1 MDLNPLDPRAAH
13 TSTGGARRGN
23 AGDSGFRGLM
33 DLMAHL
39 SADAAPRSEEYRR
52 PAEDR
57 EHRAEHAQPAAK
69 NSNDDPRPAA
79 RPARDRRETEAEEGT
94 GTPPAPAH
102 ETRPATASTG
112 PTPGGDSSAAA
123 IELAAASD
131 VDAAPSVPASTPP
144 PSRVGVPA
152 TEMPASATAAT
163 PADPARAAASGGQPV
178 PQHGNVQAAT
188 AQAQAEQA
196 PASQAPASQAAAS
209 QAPAAGSPATQATG
223 SQIPG
228 AQASGAQASGA
239 QVSGG
244 TQVSGAQP
252 AAIDGMDLQAP
263 ATQQVQVAQAKPG
276 QTAQGQAAQGQG
288 PAQQP
293 AVAAHPTA
301 AAAVEAAPRPTAQGK
316 PTALPGDAKV
326 SVEPGTVVART
337 QGVSAAVLV
346 QAHMAAV
353 GDANGRSG
361 GLAGQGLGGQGLVGQ
376 GLVGQGLV
384 EQSLAGQG
392 LAGQV
397 AAPQSAQ
404 PLHVGGGQ
412 ALFVGADAGDGQA
425 GAQAGGGQNGDG
437 GQAGQNGGQP
447 QNGGQAQAGGGFAFG
462 TATIGQRGFGG
473 DAARAQFQEI
483 LSTRTARAP
492 LQGSGATTPGGT
504 TPLAF
509 TAGPGGP
516 QSTLTTAMASRA
528 EATAQGRPGALAS
541 TAVGQVAMKLAGTAA
556 DGGGRVTIRLNP
568 EELGKVDVKLEFS
581 RDGSVRALISA
592 ERPETLDMLQ
602 RDARVLDKALQEAG
616 LKTDQNSLQFNLQ
629 GGNGQPAG
637 RDDQQTA
644 KLDREPTGGPD
655 NAHDDEVDTA
665 SLPDAGG
672 VRADGSYDLVA

>member
-1 MDLNPLDPRAAH
+1 MDLNPLDPKAAH
-13 TSTGGARRGN
+13 TSTGGARRSN

-94 GTPPAPAH
+94 GTPPASAP

-152 TEMPASATAAT
+152 TEMPASATAT

-188 AQAQAEQA
+188 AQGQAE
-196 PASQAPASQAAAS
+196 QAPASQAAAS

-228 AQASGAQASGA
+228 TQASGA
-239 QVSGG
+239 QVSGA
-244 TQVSGAQP
+244 QVSGTQP
-252 AAIDGMDLQAP
+252 AAIDGAALQAP

-361 GLAGQGLGGQGLVGQ
+361 GLAGQGLAGQ

-447 QNGGQAQAGGGFAFG
+447 QNGGQAQAGSGFAFG